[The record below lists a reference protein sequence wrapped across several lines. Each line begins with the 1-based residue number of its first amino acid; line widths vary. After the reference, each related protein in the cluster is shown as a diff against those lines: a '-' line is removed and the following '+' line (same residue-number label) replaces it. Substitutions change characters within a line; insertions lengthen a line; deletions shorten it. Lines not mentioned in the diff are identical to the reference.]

1 MSFIVFIK
9 QIVSETSE
17 PKRVKSETIPIR
29 HVVNT
34 LRLEGLQLY
43 YYFSQIMELWS
54 ALVILDKALKSIF

>member
-1 MSFIVFIK
+1 M
-9 QIVSETSE
+9 ETSE